1 MFSLCGFSLCRM
13 QIKPVYK
20 VNRKHSDSNKIKI
33 IFLQK
38 GLVDAR
44 GQRDWE
50 IIVTKFLFKMS

>member
-1 MFSLCGFSLCRM
+1 MFGLSGFSLCRI

-38 GLVDAR
+38 GLVDTR